1 MFAHLA
7 TSVCILCNVSTKSSL
22 CLCTRCLNDLPVT
35 KHSCLQCGNILPIET
50 LELSLKLCGKCQ
62 TNPPP
67 IDRTFSLYEYKT
79 PVDHL
84 IKQLKFKHS
93 IITANLLGR
102 LMAQSIIQQNIT
114 LPDAIIPI
122 PLHNKRLRMRG
133 YNQAIEIAKPLA
145 KQLKLPLL
153 TDAVI
158 RLKHTPAQTRSKAKE
173 RRLNLRNSFGC
184 KTILPYASIAI
195 VDDVITTGTTVN
207 EVAKVL
213 KKNGVQQVYA
223 WSCAH
228 SKLA

>member
-1 MFAHLA
+1 MFANLA
-7 TSVCILCNVSTKSSL
+7 TSVCLLCNMSTKSSL
-22 CLCTRCLNDLPVT
+22 CLCAYCLDDLPVT
-35 KHSCLQCGNILPIET
+35 KHSCLQCGNTLPIEANNI
-50 LELSLKLCGKCQ
+50 CGKCQ
-62 TNPPP
+62 TDPPP

-93 IITANLLGR
+93 IITADLLGK
-102 LMAQSIIQQNIT
+102 LMAQAIIQQNIP
-114 LPDAIIPI
+114 LPEAIIPI

-158 RLKHTPAQTRSKAKE
+158 RHKHTPAQTKSKAKE
-173 RRLNLRNSFGC
+173 RRINLRNSFNC
-184 KTILPYASIAI
+184 KTTLPYTSIAL
-195 VDDVITTGTTVN
+195 VDDVITTGATIN

-228 SKLA
+228 SKLT